1 MTDGY
6 PNELFNSAAWAGVLH
21 EAYGF
26 DVEWSA
32 EGLPLTLID
41 DLAGRRVVSLP
52 FVDYLPIDT
61 GRQFIELR
69 EDITARYPDTALI
82 VKTRLPESEVP
93 SDATVAR
100 TAVSHRLFPDGKED
114 TKFRRGIR
122 KAGEAGLR
130 VVRAT
135 DEAARERFAAM
146 QHRQRQD
153 KFGIICQPPSF
164 FAAIHTAFM
173 DRDNGFY
180 LEAVTAEGEH
190 AATLVVLRCGRGWFY
205 KFGTS
210 SPDHLS
216 NYPNNLL
223 IKHLVDGMR
232 EGEADFL
239 DLGLSGSSDAYAGL
253 RRFKDST
260 GAVSQPLHYL
270 TNGLPL
276 TTPKATE
283 FKQFLGGITDTLVDL
298 KAERRVVDPISER
311 IYRFFA

>member
-1 MTDGY
+1 MTKGDSD
-6 PNELFNSAAWAGVLH
+6 ELFSSAAWANVLDQ
-21 EAYGF
+21 AYGF
-26 DVEWSA
+26 TVERSA
-32 EGLPLTLID
+32 EGLPFILLD
-41 DLAGRRVVSLP
+41 DLAGRRVTALP

-61 GRQFIELR
+61 GRQYTALRQEIE
-69 EDITARYPDTALI
+69 ARYPDTPLV
-82 VKTRLPESEVP
+82 VKTRLPAGEVP
-93 SDATVAR
+93 AGTTLAR

-135 DEAARERFAAM
+135 DVAASQRFADM

-164 FAAIHTAFM
+164 FAAIHTAFVETG
-173 DRDNGFY
+173 NGFY
-180 LEAVTAEGEH
+180 LEAMTEAGVH
-190 AATLVVLRCGRGWFY
+190 AATLVILRCGRGWFY

-210 SPDHLS
+210 SPDHLAD
-216 NYPNNLL
+216 YPNNLL
-223 IKHLVDGMR
+223 IKHLVDGIR
-232 EGEADFL
+232 AGEADFL

-260 GAVSQPLHYL
+260 GARSQPLHYL

-276 TTPKATE
+276 TTPAAAE

-298 KAERRVVDPISER
+298 KADRSVVDPLSER
-311 IYRFFA
+311 IYRYFA